1 MNRYGFILGSCFSGV
16 KDDKNNWVYR
26 VGYTWS
32 TVVAAAGTRVA
43 YDHRAYLWD
52 DKVEIPGPTKHE
64 LKLKVNGSPLHPFLI
79 FFFQFISSIT
89 LLVLSF
95 SCFST
100 FLSKVEILEW
110 NITSLQQT
118 RVK

>member
-16 KDDKNNWVYR
+16 KDYKNNWVYR

-64 LKLKVNGSPLHPFLI
+64 LKLKVNGSPLHDLTSFLD
-79 FFFQFISSIT
+79 FFFSIHLINDVSGS
-89 LLVLSF
+89 LL
-95 SCFST
+95 
-100 FLSKVEILEW
+100 FLF
-110 NITSLQQT
+110 
-118 RVK
+118 